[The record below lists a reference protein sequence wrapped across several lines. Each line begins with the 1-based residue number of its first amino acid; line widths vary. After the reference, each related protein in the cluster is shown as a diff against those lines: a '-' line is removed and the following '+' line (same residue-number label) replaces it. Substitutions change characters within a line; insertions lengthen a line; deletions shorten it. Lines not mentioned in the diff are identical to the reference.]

1 MDNISKYFDKSLKK
15 EISIEIQIQKRKGKW
30 LEREVQ
36 DDSVDYETFFSK
48 LTVQVISRKHY

>member
-36 DDSVDYETFFSK
+36 EIIIQMIPLIMK
-48 LTVQVISRKHY
+48 LFLAS